1 VRLHHSAFTFDPPL
15 RHDAVRAASRFSHC
29 RAVIV
34 LAISMITASCAVTAE
49 DNGAEQQVAPAAGSI
64 IAPPSGAKSS
74 QETSQIKAAKQF
86 LADPD
91 AESVDY
97 AAPGH
102 KNRASGKKMRELQS
116 QARGTDSE
124 VSSSEGGIGSEHD
137 GELGRIE
144 RELNLETDFVP
155 SGPVPS
161 FSLGT
166 AKIKRLYR
174 NQQYESALIE
184 TNTML
189 EYYPRSPL
197 LLMMKGT
204 LHQWLGQIDL
214 ALAAYRQAA
223 IHRPSAKL
231 KAQIR
236 FLEIK
241 VSERERLKH
250 RIEGEVIPLGAESID
265 TSYPGF
271 DSKEPQIEI
280 PSQNEGADRD

>member
-1 VRLHHSAFTFDPPL
+1 MLLHHLAFTFDYFL
-15 RHDAVRAASRFSHC
+15 RHRLVQWMGRNVRHFSFT
-29 RAVIV
+29 IFYF
-34 LAISMITASCAVTAE
+34 LFIPSCVVTAQKE
-49 DNGAEQQVAPAAGSI
+49 VSEETPKPAPGSI

-74 QETSQIKAAKQF
+74 QESSQERAAKKF
-86 LADPD
+86 LEDPD
-91 AESVDY
+91 AESMDY
-97 AAPGH
+97 GAYRH
-102 KNRASGKKMRELQS
+102 NNRASGKKMRELQS
-116 QARGTDSE
+116 HARTTDSE
-124 VSSSEGGIGSEHD
+124 VSSSEGGIGSQHD

-144 RELNLETDFVP
+144 RELNLETNALP

-174 NQQYESALIE
+174 SQQYENALIE

-189 EYYPRSPL
+189 EFYPRSPL

-204 LHQWLGQIDL
+204 LHQWLGQTDL

-223 IHRPSAKL
+223 VHRPSAKL

-241 VSERERLKH
+241 MSERERLKN

-271 DSKEPQIEI
+271 DPKD
-280 PSQNEGADRD
+280 SQLDLPTPNQGADRD

>member
-1 VRLHHSAFTFDPPL
+1 
-15 RHDAVRAASRFSHC
+15 
-29 RAVIV
+29 
-34 LAISMITASCAVTAE
+34 LACCTIIGSCAVTAE
-49 DNGAEQQVAPAAGSI
+49 ENDAEQQVTPAAGSI

-74 QETSQIKAAKQF
+74 QELSQAKAAKQF

-97 AAPGH
+97 AAPGY
-102 KNRASGKKMRELQS
+102 KSRTSGKKMRELQS
-116 QARGTDSE
+116 QARATDSE

-144 RELNLETDFVP
+144 RDLNLESDFVP
-155 SGPVPS
+155 SGPIPS
-161 FSLGT
+161 FSLGA

-174 NQQYESALIE
+174 NQQYENALIE

-236 FLEIK
+236 FLELK

-271 DSKEPQIEI
+271 DSKDPQIEI
-280 PSQNEGADRD
+280 PNQNEGADRD

>member
-1 VRLHHSAFTFDPPL
+1 VRLHHSAFTFDSPL
-15 RHDAVRAASRFSHC
+15 RHGAARAASRLSLC
-29 RAVIV
+29 RAVMI
-34 LAISMITASCAVTAE
+34 LACSSAISSCAVTAE
-49 DNGAEQQVAPAAGSI
+49 DNGVEPEAKPAAGSI
-64 IAPPSGAKSS
+64 IAPPSGAKSPQEAS
-74 QETSQIKAAKQF
+74 QAKAAKQF

-91 AESVDY
+91 VESVDY

-144 RELNLETDFVP
+144 RELNLETDVVP
-155 SGPVPS
+155 SGPIPS
-161 FSLGT
+161 FSLGA

-174 NQQYESALIE
+174 SQQYESALIE

-214 ALAAYRQAA
+214 ALASYRQAA
-223 IHRPSAKL
+223 VHRPSTKL

-236 FLEIK
+236 YLELK
-241 VSERERLKH
+241 VSERERLKN

-280 PSQNEGADRD
+280 PNQDQGADRD